1 MALSLLNGGKQLT
14 VRDDELE
21 GVQNGDPETTY
32 TLRQIEQS
40 RLREVRRRHT
50 KPVFTRQGREDKVDT
65 DAVMDDILDEVLIA
79 WTGVLDNGEPAQLTR
94 ENKLLLDFGRKV
106 ALIGLAGSN
115 EVQKQAEKEQSF
127 RRPAGVVSGLG
138 R

>member
-1 MALSLLNGGKQLT
+1 MALTLLSGGKQIT

-32 TLRQIEQS
+32 TVRQIDQS
-40 RLREVRRRHT
+40 RMREIRRRHT
-50 KPVFTRQGREDKVDT
+50 KPIFTRQGREDKVDT
-65 DAVMDDILDEVLIA
+65 DAVMDDILDETLIA
-79 WTGVLDNGEPAQLTR
+79 WTGVLDGGEPAQVTR

-115 EVQKQAEKEQSF
+115 EVQRQAEKERSF
-127 RRPAGVVSGLG
+127 RRPQGMVSGLG
-138 R
+138 